1 MEDATEAF
9 NLSILECKSGFFSG
23 VWQGIQLLISPYW
36 NVNMRTTNRPLT
48 RGSAFNLSILE
59 CKFKLYCK
67 AQFGYD
73 DF

>member
-1 MEDATEAF
+1 MKFVGMVD
-9 NLSILECKSGFFSG
+9 
-23 VWQGIQLLISPYW
+23 
-36 NVNMRTTNRPLT
+36 
-48 RGSAFNLSILE
+48 SAKPFNLSILE